1 MTEVRTLA
9 GGLLAGLFAVVV
21 AAVAGSG
28 EGLAQT
34 QLPGLVVTTPSPVAK
49 PQAKAA
55 RPAAPA
61 PTAAKAPATAPPQP
75 AVDIPPVR
83 GIIVEDAF
91 APVTVVG
98 SAEIT
103 STPGANLADSLQYQ
117 PGITASTFAPGASR
131 PIIRGLDN
139 NRVRVQENGIG
150 SHDVSNLS
158 EDHAVPIDPFSADR
172 IEVVRGPATLRYGS
186 QAIGGVVNA
195 INDRIPEVIP
205 PRGFSVETRGGLTS
219 VDRGADGAFKV
230 NAGAGNFAVH
240 ADAFSRHALDY
251 DTPRGR
257 QVNSF
262 VDNDGFSVGGS
273 FIGPGGYVGIA
284 FMRYDALYG
293 IPGEDSRI
301 DMHQDKM
308 QSRGEWRV
316 NSGGVEAIRYWFG
329 ITDYE
334 HQEIVPGEGVGSI
347 FTNKENEGRVEIQH
361 MPVMTAFGELRGA
374 IGTQFGHRKTIADS
388 LEGDDLLAPA
398 RTTSIAAFIFEE
410 LQMTRR
416 LRFQTA
422 ARIEH
427 TTVDGTGLV
436 LDPGTPNSGTEIS
449 EERTFQPVSASAG
462 FLYELPAGVVARLTG
477 QYVERAPDAAELFSK
492 GAHEATQ
499 TFEIGNP
506 FLDNERAVTFELGF
520 RKAKGPFRF
529 DASVY
534 HTQFNGFIFKQLTG
548 AFCDEELAT
557 CGPTG
562 ELKQVL
568 YQQRDAEFTG
578 AELMAQYDIAP
589 IWRGVWG
596 IDAQYDFV
604 RARFTDAE
612 DGNVPRIPP
621 HRIGAGV
628 YYRDRNWFARV
639 GFLHAFDQD
648 KIADFETPT
657 NGYTLLNADLT
668 YTFKLQEGAFVP
680 EMTIGLKGQNL
691 LDDEVRNH
699 VSFLKD
705 EVLQPGRA
713 IRLYG
718 IVKLN

>member
-1 MTEVRTLA
+1 MKDVRTAARSLA
-9 GGLLAGLFAVVV
+9 IVALLALAVSGLAWPDR
-21 AAVAGSG
+21 A
-28 EGLAQT
+28 LAQT
-34 QLPGLVVTTPSPVAK
+34 QLPSITVTTPSPVAK
-49 PQAKAA
+49 PQARAA
-55 RPAAPA
+55 RPAAPTQA
-61 PTAAKAPATAPPQP
+61 TPSAPATPSPEP
-75 AVDIPPVR
+75 ATAIPPVR

-91 APVTVVG
+91 APVTVVD

-103 STPGANLADSLQYQ
+103 STPGATLADSLQYQ
-117 PGITASTFAPGASR
+117 PGITASNFAPGSSR

-139 NRVRVQENGIG
+139 FRVRVQENGIG
-150 SHDVSNLS
+150 SHDVSALS

-195 INDRIPEVIP
+195 INDRIPEIIP
-205 PRGFSVETRGGLTS
+205 PRGFSVETRSGLTS
-219 VDRGADGAFKV
+219 GNDGADGAFKV
-230 NAGAGNFAVH
+230 TAGAGNFAVH
-240 ADAFSRHALDY
+240 ADAFSRHANDY
-251 DTPRGR
+251 DTPLGR
-257 QVNSF
+257 MRNSF
-262 VDNDGFSVGGS
+262 VDNEGFSVGGS
-273 FIGPGGYVGIA
+273 FVGPNGFAGIA
-284 FMRYDALYG
+284 FTRYEALYG
-293 IPGEDSRI
+293 IPGEDARI
-301 DMHQDKM
+301 DMLQDKM

-329 ITDYE
+329 ISDYE
-334 HQEIVPGEGVGSI
+334 HQEIVPGEGIGSI
-347 FTNKENEGRVEIQH
+347 FTNKESEGRVEIQH

-374 IGTQFGHRKTIADS
+374 VGTQFGRRKTIADS

-398 RTTSIAAFIFEE
+398 RTNSIAAFIFEE

-416 LRFQTA
+416 LRFQAA

-436 LDPGTPNSGTEIS
+436 LDDTLNTGTEV
-449 EERTFQPVSASAG
+449 EKERTFRPISASTG
-462 FLYELPAGVVARLTG
+462 LLYELPAGVVARLTG

-492 GAHEATQ
+492 GVHEATQ

-557 CGPTG
+557 CGPAG

-568 YQQRDAEFTG
+568 YEQRDATFTG

-596 IDAQYDFV
+596 IDGQYDFV

-628 YYRDRNWFARV
+628 YYRDHNWFARV
-639 GFLHAFDQD
+639 GFLHAFDQN
-648 KIADFETPT
+648 KIAEFETST
-657 NGYTLLNADLT
+657 NGYTLLNADLA
-668 YTFKLQEGAFVP
+668 YTFKLPQAGLVP
-680 EMTIGLKGQNL
+680 EMTIGLKGENL

-705 EVLQPGRA
+705 EVLQPGRT